1 MQLDRLLMR
10 VTTVCF
16 LGLAVVARSGATI
29 PVHGG
34 SHYGANSNFG
44 DCQLGT
50 TPDACEAFDLTPVGT
65 VDFNGINRNVVQY
78 VTGSSGQAG
87 KVYDVI
93 DFGSLAANTTYT
105 LLSYSLPTTFNTAAL
120 EVFTCGDDQSP
131 LDGTTYLGS
140 GSGVYDSSG
149 DGLGDKFDNSGSLVS
164 GPCTAGLKVD
174 PLITANGDSFT
185 TPKNFSIAD
194 LVLDAPVNTPEPA
207 SLLLLGVGLIAIAG
221 KFRPGSQHRV
231 AQG

>member
-1 MQLDRLLMR
+1 MRIHSSLIQLIALFVLAF
-10 VTTVCF
+10 VTV
-16 LGLAVVARSGATI
+16 LPSRATI

-34 SHYGANSNFG
+34 SHYGANSDFG
-44 DCQLGT
+44 ACQNGT

-65 VDFNGINRNVVQY
+65 VDFSGTNYNVVQY
-78 VTGSSGQAG
+78 VTGFSGQAG

-93 DFGSLAANTTYT
+93 DFGSLASNTTYT
-105 LLSYSLPTTFNTAAL
+105 LLSFSLPTTFNPAAL
-120 EVFTCGDDQSP
+120 EVFTCGDNQSP
-131 LDGTTYLGS
+131 LDGTTFFGS

-149 DGLGDKFDNSGSLVS
+149 DGLGDSNDSSGSQVT

-185 TPKNFSIAD
+185 TPANFNIAD

-207 SLLLLGVGLIAIAG
+207 SLTLLGMGLLAVGS
-221 KFRPGSQHRV
+221 KFLLRK
-231 AQG
+231 